1 MVLVDDTLDDILSE
15 SGDEQESDDI
25 ITQVLDEIGIEMSGK
40 VRFFTSQ
47 IRNFVMYVFKFV
59 DVCSSNST
67 ER

>member
-40 VRFFTSQ
+40 VRFVMSQ
-47 IRNFVMYVFKFV
+47 KRKFVMYVFKCV

>member
-40 VRFFTSQ
+40 VRLFMSQ
-47 IRNFVMYVFKFV
+47 IRIL
-59 DVCSSNST
+59 
-67 ER
+67 